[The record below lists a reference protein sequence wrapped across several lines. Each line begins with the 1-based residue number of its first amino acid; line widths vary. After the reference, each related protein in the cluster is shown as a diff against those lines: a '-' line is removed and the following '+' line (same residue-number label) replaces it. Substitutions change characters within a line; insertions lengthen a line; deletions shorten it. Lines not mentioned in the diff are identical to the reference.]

1 MGRKDYRQCRARQAS
16 ETILVSMLL
25 LEICGRCSEVELS
38 PFDYASS
45 KGWDK
50 SAARTERG
58 LKYKVSSAT
67 IADETVGC
75 VSISWL
81 SSTWMDPLQ
90 HH

>member
-1 MGRKDYRQCRARQAS
+1 
-16 ETILVSMLL
+16 MLL

-45 KGWDK
+45 KGGIK
-50 SAARTERG
+50 GLRG